1 MTADTPANANPNP
14 NPNSEV
20 ASNVQMAD
28 ENNKGLEGGE
38 EQGPNN
44 SLAFG
49 CVDIDNLNWVWWSPP
64 VFGRALGS

>member
-49 CVDIDNLNWVWWSPP
+49 CVDIDNLN
-64 VFGRALGS
+64 